1 MLKITRSGKITSWSH
16 GIQAIA
22 TGIFPGLAVGV
33 NKTVASRHIA
43 HLSVT
48 FDCSI
53 CCVCKQQ
60 ESHCPA
66 RDKNLR
72 STPLGVL
79 QLAWKQ

>member
-16 GIQAIA
+16 GTQATTKA
-22 TGIFPGLAVGV
+22 IFPGLVVVV
-33 NKTVASRHIA
+33 NKMFASRHIT
-43 HLSVT
+43 HPSVT

-53 CCVCKQQ
+53 CCVCKQH

-72 STPLGVL
+72 STPVGVL
-79 QLAWKQ
+79 Q